1 MIAEEQAKL
10 AKENLSMTDSQKER
24 ITNAYLELQA
34 IKDKAAIDKAIKD
47 IQIEMVG
54 LGVMDKDI
62 REQMVAIA
70 KMEETLKR
78 SMTTEEKAQL
88 ANAIQKTQ
96 ELKKQDAIQQAIY
109 DFTRKQTELEKINR
123 GISLQGKL
131 DPAKTATTDYA
142 KDEEALQAM
151 LDNKLISE
159 TEYLNQRAK
168 LYEDFQ
174 IKMMELQTTEFQNFG
189 KLNEM
194 KIQMEAQRHADSLR
208 NQTDFLGQQMFS
220 NDTIKQIAQDRA
232 NFEKKTDLE
241 KTQWAIDNMGQ
252 TFAALGQQNKKAFEA
267 SKALNIATAI
277 MNTYQGA
284 TKALAT
290 YPWPFG
296 MIAAGLAI
304 ATGMLQVNQI
314 RSQQYSGRAL
324 GGPVMGGRPY
334 MVGENGPELFTPN
347 TTGNITRNSE
357 LQNQAPT
364 NVTFN
369 IQANDTAG
377 FDQLLSQRRGLIT
390 QIIRDANQERGQR
403 VGY

>member
-1 MIAEEQAKL
+1 
-10 AKENLSMTDSQKER
+10 
-24 ITNAYLELQA
+24 
-34 IKDKAAIDKAIKD
+34 
-47 IQIEMVG
+47 
-54 LGVMDKDI
+54 
-62 REQMVAIA
+62 
-70 KMEETLKR
+70 
-78 SMTTEEKAQL
+78 
-88 ANAIQKTQ
+88 
-96 ELKKQDAIQQAIY
+96 
-109 DFTRKQTELEKINR
+109 
-123 GISLQGKL
+123 
-131 DPAKTATTDYA
+131 
-142 KDEEALQAM
+142 
-151 LDNKLISE
+151 
-159 TEYLNQRAK
+159 
-168 LYEDFQ
+168 
-174 IKMMELQTTEFQNFG
+174 
-189 KLNEM
+189 
-194 KIQMEAQRHADSLR
+194 
-208 NQTDFLGQQMFS
+208 
-220 NDTIKQIAQDRA
+220 
-232 NFEKKTDLE
+232 
-241 KTQWAIDNMGQ
+241 
-252 TFAALGQQNKKAFEA
+252 
-267 SKALNIATAI
+267 

-347 TTGNITRNSE
+347 TTGNITRNSD

-377 FDQLLSQRRGLIT
+377 FDQLLTQRKGLIT